1 MVDCIEENAYNT
13 NEIFVSNQDHF
24 KFNPIYKNNKIVEL
38 FSETSNES
46 IKLKSYYFNGYIGI
60 VNSLEFQPEII
71 ATKFHVDPAA
81 GVISKDSTLQ
91 LYLNNNITYTLQFT
105 DSRLMINS
113 FRPDTFPRLYMKI
126 GKGTQNRLFYLKV
139 CNYFTQPSAFLVSIF
154 KAIKHENINRPKS
167 PCVEDNQYNFE
178 FCVEKHI
185 VMKAGCQPYWN
196 KLNMKGIQIC
206 KNGSMLN
213 HYSNERTTISL
224 MSRKELIET
233 TKCLMPCSFMEY
245 KVSVCIIHLLNK
257 TILFLAAK
265 AAQ

>member
-1 MVDCIEENAYNT
+1 MTMSDTQMVDCIEENAYNT

-81 GVISKDSTLQ
+81 VVISKDSTLQ

-113 FRPDTFPRLYMKI
+113 F
-126 GKGTQNRLFYLKV
+126 
-139 CNYFTQPSAFLVSIF
+139 
-154 KAIKHENINRPKS
+154 
-167 PCVEDNQYNFE
+167 
-178 FCVEKHI
+178 
-185 VMKAGCQPYWN
+185 
-196 KLNMKGIQIC
+196 
-206 KNGSMLN
+206 
-213 HYSNERTTISL
+213 
-224 MSRKELIET
+224 
-233 TKCLMPCSFMEY
+233 
-245 KVSVCIIHLLNK
+245 HLP
-257 TILFLAAK
+257 
-265 AAQ
+265 